1 MEIMNEIKQMNL
13 QSENVFAYFEK
24 IASIP
29 HGSGNTK
36 QISDYLVSF
45 AKEHNLE
52 YYQDEWNNVVMIK
65 EASAGYEAEEPVI
78 IQGHMDMVCEKESSC
93 TKDLSKEGL
102 SLFIDGDFLKAEKTT
117 LGADDGIAVA
127 MTLALLDAEHI
138 PHPRLEIVITV
149 DEEIGLLGAAKIDLS
164 MLRSHQMLNLDS
176 EEWGHFLTGCAG
188 GMSVYTNIPVEYV
201 TRNGLKCNVKISG
214 LFGGHSGSEID
225 KERANADILLGRL
238 FKTLT
243 DRFEIGIADFSGGN
257 KDNAIPR
264 ESSATLFIAEEDK
277 EAFLETVETFC
288 SVLKK
293 EYSVSDPRIMVTAEI
308 FEEQQGD
315 VLSVSSMAK
324 VIFYLCT
331 VPNGIQHMSQNMK
344 ALVETSLNLG
354 IMELKKESFYA
365 AASVR
370 SSVST
375 RKEQLRD
382 KLEFLAEFLGGTIEV
397 QGDYPA
403 WEYRENSVVR
413 EKIGR
418 VFQHMFGEAPV
429 FETIHAGLECGVLS
443 EKIKN
448 LDCVS
453 FGPDIFDAHTP
464 AEKIS
469 ISSTEKLWSLLLSFL
484 EERHGL

>member
-1 MEIMNEIKQMNL
+1 MDIMNEIKQRKL
-13 QSENVFAYFEK
+13 KSERVFAWFEK

-36 QISDYLVSF
+36 QISEFLVSF

-65 EASAGYEAEEPVI
+65 EASAGYENQEPVI
-78 IQGHMDMVCEKESSC
+78 LQGHMDMVCEKESSC
-93 TKDLSKEGL
+93 TTDLAREGL
-102 SLFIDGDFLKAEKTT
+102 SLYVDGDFLKAEKTT

-127 MTLALLDAEHI
+127 MALALLDADHI
-138 PHPRLEIVITV
+138 SHPRLEIIITV

-188 GMSVYTNIPVEYV
+188 GMSVYTKIPVEFV
-201 TRNGLKCNVKISG
+201 EKSGLKCNVKISG

-238 FKTLT
+238 FKSLT
-243 DRFEIGIADFSGGN
+243 DRLEIGISGFSGGN

-264 ESSATLFIAEEDK
+264 ESSAALFIAEEDK
-277 EAFLETVETFC
+277 EAFLETVDTFC

-293 EYSVSDPRIMVTAEI
+293 EYSVSDPQILVTAEVVG
-308 FEEQQGD
+308 EQQGEA
-315 VLSVSSMAK
+315 LSVSSMAK
-324 VIFYLCT
+324 VIFYLNT

-354 IMELKKESFYA
+354 IMELRKDSFYA

-370 SSVST
+370 SSVSS
-375 RKEQLRD
+375 RKEQLRG
-382 KLEFLAEFLGGTIEV
+382 KLEFLAEFLGGSIEV
-397 QGDYPA
+397 KGDYPA
-403 WEYRENSVVR
+403 WEYREHSVVR
-413 EKIGR
+413 DKIGR
-418 VFQHMFGEAPV
+418 VFERLFGEAPV

-443 EKIKN
+443 EKIKG

-464 AEKIS
+464 AEKLS

-484 EERHGL
+484 EERHGS